1 PLRASGARC
10 SVFGGGFPELESGVS
25 IMLIYLWRPIQQ
37 SVPNN
42 KNIVGLIIMNTENQA
57 WQPPINPEHQ
67 CQTTDLK
74 TLKADTS
81 ISSRNDATALLKTA
95 LA

>member
-1 PLRASGARC
+1 
-10 SVFGGGFPELESGVS
+10 
-25 IMLIYLWRPIQQ
+25 
-37 SVPNN
+37 
-42 KNIVGLIIMNTENQA
+42 MNTENQA

-67 CQTTDLK
+67 RQTADLE

-81 ISSRNDATALLKTA
+81 ISSRTDATALLITA

>member
-1 PLRASGARC
+1 
-10 SVFGGGFPELESGVS
+10 
-25 IMLIYLWRPIQQ
+25 
-37 SVPNN
+37 
-42 KNIVGLIIMNTENQA
+42 MNTENQA

-81 ISSRNDATALLKTA
+81 ISYRTDATALLKTA

>member
-1 PLRASGARC
+1 
-10 SVFGGGFPELESGVS
+10 
-25 IMLIYLWRPIQQ
+25 MLIYLWRPIQQ

-42 KNIVGLIIMNTENQA
+42 KNIAGLIIMNTENQA

-67 CQTTDLK
+67 CQITDLK

-81 ISSRNDATALLKTA
+81 ISSRPFATALLKTA

>member
-1 PLRASGARC
+1 
-10 SVFGGGFPELESGVS
+10 
-25 IMLIYLWRPIQQ
+25 MTIYLWRRIQQ

-42 KNIVGLIIMNTENQA
+42 KNIAGLIIMNTENQTL
-57 WQPPINPEHQ
+57 QSPKNPERQ

-81 ISSRNDATALLKTA
+81 ISSRLFETALLKTA